1 MSKKVLLFT
10 LETFSATGGIQKMC
24 RALAY
29 SLSQIL
35 GKGSCDFELWSV
47 YDKQTDIFSHY
58 LDPSCFRGFG
68 GNRRFFTIR
77 SISMAAKADV
87 FIFSHINLAVIG
99 LIIKIINPA
108 CKVWLIAHGIEVWR
122 PLSPIKRFFLR
133 RCDKIV
139 CVSNFTKEQMIVRH
153 QTPPEVCVV
162 LNNMVDPLIKLPI
175 AMVKPA
181 YLRDRYRLNQHQP
194 IIFTLTRLA
203 STEQYK
209 GYERVIEAV
218 SAIKNKYP
226 DIKYIL
232 SGKYDVPE
240 QTRIQTLIEHHNLAD
255 QVILTGFIPDEELA
269 DHFMLA
275 DLFVLPSKKE
285 GFGIVFIEA
294 MACGLPVIC
303 GNADGSIDAIR
314 GGELGRAVNAD
325 DATELQSAIIEQLEK
340 PLTAIER
347 QQLQEKCLS
356 YFSESQYRQRL
367 KTMLTE

>member
-29 SLSQIL
+29 SLSQIM
-35 GKGSCDFELWSV
+35 GKDTCNFQLWSV
-47 YDKQTDIFSHY
+47 YDRQTDIFSDY
-58 LDPSCFRGFG
+58 LEPSCFRGFG
-68 GNRRFFTIR
+68 GKRPFFTMR
-77 SISMAAKADV
+77 AISMATRADV

-99 LIIKIINPA
+99 LIIKLINPT

-122 PLSPIKRFFLR
+122 PLSPIKRYFLR
-133 RCDKIV
+133 RCDKVI
-139 CVSNFTKEQMIVRH
+139 CVSNFTKEQIIRRH
-153 QTPPEVCVV
+153 QTPPEICEV
-162 LNNMVDPLIKLPI
+162 LNNMVDPLIKLPMSI
-175 AMVKPA
+175 VKPA
-181 YLRDRYRLNQHQP
+181 YLLNRYHLKDDQP

-209 GYERVIEAV
+209 GYELVIEAV
-218 SAIKNKYP
+218 SIVKNKYP

-232 SGKYDVPE
+232 SGKYDVSE
-240 QTRIQTLIEHHNLAD
+240 QARIQTLIENYNLTN
-255 QVILTGFIPDEELA
+255 QIILTGFIPDEELA

-294 MACGLPVIC
+294 LACGLPVIC
-303 GNADGSIDAIR
+303 GNVDGSIDAIR
-314 GGELGRAVNAD
+314 GGELGRAVNTG
-325 DATELQSAIIEQLEK
+325 DATELRSAIIEQLEK
-340 PLTAIER
+340 PLTMIER
-347 QQLQEKCLS
+347 QQLQQKCLS
-356 YFSESQYRQRL
+356 YFSETQYRQRL